1 MSKWVR
7 WPGLLAFLV
16 VVLLVVGV
24 WLLVVDSVIKRTI
37 KTAGTKLVG
46 AMVDLEAVDLSLFP
60 LGLTLTGLQVTNPD
74 APMTNAVQVD
84 RIAFLMDGPNL
95 LRRKLI
101 IEEMAVE
108 GVRLNTLR
116 RTSGAVAPQETAPSA
131 PGKASG
137 TQFTLPSFTVP
148 DVREILARETLPSLK
163 SIQSLRADIQ
173 DQKER
178 WQKQLAELPG
188 KAKLEDYKQRLEA
201 AKSAGRGG
209 LGGIVGGAGELM
221 AIQKDI
227 RSDLDRIMTAKRN
240 FEDTQASLRKRVDEA
255 ARAPQEE
262 LRRLTDKYSLSP
274 QALTNL
280 GGNLLGGAIAEWT
293 ARSLRWYEKLK
304 PFLERKAERRNEV
317 EVVKPLRG
325 KGVDVRFK
333 ERAPLPDFLIRTAHV
348 GLETQAGAVTGRLRQ
363 ITPDQDILGVPLTF
377 GFAGEKLKGL
387 RSVKLDGELNHVDR
401 SKPRDVAHLSTSGY
415 RIKDLSLSENEDW
428 PLALKE
434 ALGDL
439 ELRTELR
446 GEALDATLTAALQS
460 VQMTTGVKGDAGPVA
475 KALAA
480 ALPSVRGLHL
490 EARVAG
496 TLKEYDVHL
505 STDLDRVLKDAVGK
519 QLQEQM
525 ARVEGELKA
534 AIAEQVAKPLADLR
548 ASLGGLDG
556 IGAELAARLNQASG
570 LTKETKGGGLGGL
583 KLPF

>member
-7 WPGLLAFLV
+7 WPGLIAFLV
-16 VVLLVVGV
+16 VVLLVVCV

-46 AMVDLEAVDLSLFP
+46 AMVDLEAADLSLFP

-108 GVRLNTLR
+108 GVRLNTPR
-116 RTSGAVAPQETAPSA
+116 RTSGAVAPQETPPSV
-131 PGKASG
+131 PRKASG
-137 TQFTLPSFTVP
+137 PRFTLPSFTVP
-148 DVREILARETLPSLK
+148 DVREILAKEALPSLK
-163 SIQSLRADIQ
+163 SIESLRADIQ
-173 DQKER
+173 DQKEQ
-178 WQKQLAELPG
+178 WQKLLAELPD
-188 KAKLEDYKQRLEA
+188 KAKLEDYKRRLEA

-221 AIQKDI
+221 AIQKDL
-227 RSDLDRIMTAKRN
+227 RSDVDRIMTAKRN

-262 LRRLTDKYSLSP
+262 LRRLKDKYSLSP

-280 GGNLLGGAIAEWT
+280 GGTLLGGTIAERT
-293 ARSLRWYEKLK
+293 ARSLRWYQKLK
-304 PFLERKAERRNEV
+304 PFLERKPERRNEV

-333 ERAPLPDFLIRTAHV
+333 EHAPLPDFLIRTAHV
-348 GLETQAGAVTGRLRQ
+348 GVETQAGAVTGRVRH

-377 GFAGEKLKGL
+377 DFAGEKLKGL
-387 RSVKLDGELNHVDR
+387 SSVKLDGELNHVDR
-401 SKPRDVAHLSTSGY
+401 SKPRDMAHLSASGY
-415 RIKDLSLSENEDW
+415 RITDMSLSENADW
-428 PLALKE
+428 PLVLKE
-434 ALGDL
+434 GLGDL
-439 ELRTELR
+439 NLRTELR
-446 GEALDATLTAALQS
+446 GEALDAKLTAALQS
-460 VQMTTGVKGDAGPVA
+460 VQMTAGTKGDAGPVA

-480 ALPSVRGLHL
+480 ALPGVRGLHL

-496 TLKEYDVHL
+496 TLDEYDVRL
-505 STDLDRVLKDAVGK
+505 STDLDRVLKDAAGK

-534 AIAEQVAKPLADLR
+534 AIAEQVATPLADLK

-570 LTKETKGGGLGGL
+570 LTKATKDGGLGGL